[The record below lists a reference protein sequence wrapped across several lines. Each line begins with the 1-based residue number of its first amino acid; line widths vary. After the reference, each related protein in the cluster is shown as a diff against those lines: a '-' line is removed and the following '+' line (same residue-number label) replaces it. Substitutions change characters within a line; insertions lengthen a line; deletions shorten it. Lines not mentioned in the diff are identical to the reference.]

1 MCGVDNCGA
10 IVPGLVGSCCVGV
23 ESTDYHLDEEP
34 TEELLRSRS
43 LAEGLKTV
51 PGGWSPWGSWGDIN
65 TWDKWSRVRGR
76 VFWPLADCT
85 TGRNGAAS
93 CGTMWYHEQEQK
105 LI

>member
-23 ESTDYHLDEEP
+23 KSTVFHLDDEP

-43 LAEGLKTV
+43 LAEGLKTI

-85 TGRNGAAS
+85 IGRNGAAS
-93 CGTMWYHEQEQK
+93 CGTMWYHEQEQE